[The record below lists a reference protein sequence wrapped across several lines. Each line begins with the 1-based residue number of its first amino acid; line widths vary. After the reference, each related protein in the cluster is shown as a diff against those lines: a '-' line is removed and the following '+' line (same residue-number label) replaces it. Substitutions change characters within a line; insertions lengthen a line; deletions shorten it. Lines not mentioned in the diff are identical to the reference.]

1 MRAHVVGW
9 TERATGDA
17 SIEPGGF
24 AGADETRRVSVV
36 VVGETVE
43 IGRASIGGC
52 IVVEGTV
59 VGVVVFE
66 PVADVVLAAGEVVV
80 SAVVVVVLDA
90 EGANV
95 HDGTTVSTAVALVS
109 SSGSSFR
116 SFGACGV

>member
-52 IVVEGTV
+52 IVVVTRTR
-59 VGVVVFE
+59 
-66 PVADVVLAAGEVVV
+66 
-80 SAVVVVVLDA
+80 
-90 EGANV
+90 
-95 HDGTTVSTAVALVS
+95 TT
-109 SSGSSFR
+109 GGQEDER
-116 SFGACGV
+116 KQH